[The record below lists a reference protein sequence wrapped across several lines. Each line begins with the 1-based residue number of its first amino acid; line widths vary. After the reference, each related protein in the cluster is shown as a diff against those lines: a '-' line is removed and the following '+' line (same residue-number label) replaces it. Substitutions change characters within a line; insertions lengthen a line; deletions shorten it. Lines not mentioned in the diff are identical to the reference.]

1 MPIRLWQSHAKA
13 ELSSV
18 SGVKLFDAGQPFYTI
33 YYLLSVSF
41 KIGCMNSKKIIQIT
55 HTLP

>member
-18 SGVKLFDAGQPFYTI
+18 SVAKLFDAVQPFYTI

-41 KIGCMNSKKIIQIT
+41 KYRLFYEFI
-55 HTLP
+55 